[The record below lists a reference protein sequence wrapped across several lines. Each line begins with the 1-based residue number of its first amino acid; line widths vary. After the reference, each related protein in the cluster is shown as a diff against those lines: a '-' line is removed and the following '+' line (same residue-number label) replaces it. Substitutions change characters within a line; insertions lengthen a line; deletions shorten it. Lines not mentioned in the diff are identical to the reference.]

1 MAVAVTA
8 AAHSTVIVS
17 HAVNHA
23 ATSAGVESPLWVLV
37 VIFAVSFIPLL
48 IIAYGLKDY

>member
-17 HAVNHA
+17 HAANHA
-23 ATSAGVESPLWVLV
+23 ATSAGVDAPIWVV
-37 VIFAVSFIPLL
+37 AVIFAASFIPLL